1 MNLNS
6 VKKLIIVMVLLII
19 ITIVGILIYKSFNG
33 EDVVE
38 QENIEEFD
46 SGLEYEKNDNG
57 FEIIDDPNITF
68 SVVNTI
74 NTYLEILKFETENQQ
89 YVGHYE
95 VENEEQLKER
105 VIDLLDEN
113 YINKNNINTENFYNY
128 IDLMNYGYNVIPA
141 EIRVRYDEYITNYIV
156 SVYIENLQTNE
167 ISKQF
172 YIIRVDSNNS
182 TFSVE
187 PVTEGVD
194 NIDDI
199 SVDVVNNQIQN
210 HIYNRFN
217 ITTTSTEDLIREYM
231 NNFIRLM
238 INYPEIA
245 YENYINTEYRDLRFV
260 NLEEFEK
267 YVSSNKEEINEITP
281 TRYLLEYED
290 KCKKY
295 VVMDQYDNMYE
306 FYETSTLSYTV
317 RLDTY
322 TIISDKFKETYDSSD
337 NQYKVAMNIDKWVQ
351 MLNNRDYK
359 AAYSLLDE
367 TFRNNN
373 WASEEEFEQ
382 YMKENF
388 PLHYNV
394 EYTTFREENSTYIQ
408 EIIFSDITGE
418 SDETKTINIIM
429 QLKDNYEFV
438 MSFSI
443 E

>member
-394 EYTTFREENSTYIQ
+394 ELSAH
-408 EIIFSDITGE
+408 
-418 SDETKTINIIM
+418 
-429 QLKDNYEFV
+429 L
-438 MSFSI
+438 
-443 E
+443 